1 MDVRDIQSDI
11 SKKDLYFGLDFST
24 QQLKAVVINDD
35 FRILHEAAVNFDLD
49 LPEFR
54 THGGVKKTESTITS
68 PTIMWVKALDLL
80 MDRLRLTG
88 LDFHD
93 VAALSGAG
101 QQHGSVYWKKG
112 AEEVLKNLDSGLFL
126 SSQLTNSFSIPDSPV
141 WMDSSTQVYCKKLE
155 DKIGGPQKLAELTGS
170 RAHERFTGNQIAKIL
185 DTKPESYF
193 NTERISLVSSFG
205 CSLFLGR
212 YSQIDS
218 SDGSGMNL
226 MDISTKDWD
235 PHCLH
240 IAAPELK
247 NKLGNLVASHECLGS
262 ISSYFVERYGFN
274 PDCQVIAFTGDN
286 PASLA
291 GMCLQS
297 GELAISLGTSDT
309 LFLWL
314 DHPTPSLEG
323 HLFSNPID
331 PEAFMA
337 LLCFKN
343 GSLTRQRIR
352 DLHAHHSWEEF
363 DALLCCT
370 PPGNNGFVGIY
381 MDEPEITPKIQ
392 GIFRYDG
399 SDQNIE
405 RFEESAT
412 EVRALIESQFLAKR
426 VHAQRLGFNIGPQ
439 CRVLATGGA
448 STNTAI
454 LQVLSDVF
462 NATVFIQDTA
472 NSSCLGSAY
481 RAAHGLR
488 TFQKGNWISFNEFV
502 GNRRPSFTPICSPR
516 PDAAKVYDQMVLR
529 YASLEH
535 SIICNK

>member
-1 MDVRDIQSDI
+1 MDVRDFKLDAD
-11 SKKDLYFGLDFST
+11 KKDLYLGFDFST
-24 QQLKAVVINDD
+24 QQLKAVVIDED
-35 FRILHEAAVNFDLD
+35 FQTLHEAAVNFDLD

-54 THGGVKKTESTITS
+54 THGGVRKTGSTITS

-80 MDRLRLTG
+80 MDRLRITG

-93 VAALSGAG
+93 VVALSGAG

-112 AEEVLKNLDSGLFL
+112 AEEVLKNLDSRGFL
-126 SSQLTNSFSIPDSPV
+126 SSQLATCFSIPDSPV
-141 WMDSSTQVYCKKLE
+141 WMDSSTHLYCKKLE

-170 RAHERFTGNQIAKIL
+170 RAHERFTGNQIAKIF
-185 DTKPESYF
+185 DEKSESYF

-212 YSQIDS
+212 YSPIDC

-240 IAAPELK
+240 VAAPELK
-247 NKLGNLVASHECLGS
+247 SKLGNIVGSHECLGS

-274 PDCQVIAFTGDN
+274 PDCRVIAFTGDN

-314 DHPTPSLEG
+314 DQPIPSLEG

-352 DLHAHHSWEEF
+352 DLHAHQSWEEF
-363 DALLCCT
+363 NALLCCT
-370 PPGNNGFVGIY
+370 PPGNNGYIGIY
-381 MDEPEITPKIQ
+381 MDEQEITPKIH

-399 SDQNIE
+399 SDKKIE
-405 RFEESAT
+405 CFEESAT
-412 EVRALIESQFLAKR
+412 EVRALVESQFLAKR
-426 VHAQRLGFNIGPQ
+426 VHAEHLGFNIGPQ

-448 STNTAI
+448 SNNTMI
-454 LQVLSDVF
+454 LQVLSDIF
-462 NATVFIQDTA
+462 NATVFTQDTA
-472 NSSCLGSAY
+472 NSACLGSAY

-488 TFQKGNWISFNEFV
+488 IFQKGDWISFNEFI
-502 GNRRPSFTPICSPR
+502 GDHRPSFTPICSPR
-516 PDAAKVYDQMVLR
+516 PEASKVYNQMVSR

-535 SIICNK
+535 SIVFNK